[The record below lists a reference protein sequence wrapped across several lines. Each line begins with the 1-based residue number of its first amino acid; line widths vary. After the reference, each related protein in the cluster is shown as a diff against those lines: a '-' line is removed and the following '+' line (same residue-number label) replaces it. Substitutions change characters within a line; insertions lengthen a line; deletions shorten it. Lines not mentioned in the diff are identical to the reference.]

1 MRPALALLLLLAGCS
16 RAQVQVYFCQAEPG
30 TCGEVMIAEI
40 TEASQTIDAASYAFT
55 HEGIAEALE
64 IAASRGVEVRLVYDN
79 LQSSNNSMSEI
90 LANLRHAGVETRAG
104 TSPVMHHKFL
114 VIDGRRVVAGS
125 FNFTNAGDW
134 VNDENLM
141 VMHSRSLAHEFQL
154 EFHRL
159 WTGG

>member
-1 MRPALALLLLLAGCS
+1 MRASLALVLLTAGCS
-16 RAQVQVYFCQAEPG
+16 RAGVEVYFCQAEPG
-30 TCGEVMIAEI
+30 TCGEVMIGQIAQ
-40 TEASQTIDAASYAFT
+40 ANQTIEAASYAFT
-55 HEGIAEALE
+55 HEGIGEALE
-64 IAASRGVEVRLVYDN
+64 VAASRGVEVRLVYDN
-79 LQSSNNSMSEI
+79 LQSSNNTMSEI
-90 LANLRHAGVETRAG
+90 LVNLRHAGVETRPGAG
-104 TSPVMHHKFL
+104 SVMHHKFL

-141 VMHSRSLAHEFQL
+141 VMHSRGLAHEFQL